1 MAVEAGA
8 RRAVSPAPGA
18 THLGQRARGM
28 VSLHL
33 RTLAREG
40 RMTVTIGRRE
50 LLATLG
56 GAAAAWPLAAGAQQF
71 NKSIRLGFLG
81 PTLNT
86 PPAVEQYEAFRTQLA
101 ELGLRDG
108 QNVTIDYKG
117 LDNPR
122 GPFVAPH

>member
-1 MAVEAGA
+1 M
-8 RRAVSPAPGA
+8 
-18 THLGQRARGM
+18 
-28 VSLHL
+28 
-33 RTLAREG
+33 
-40 RMTVTIGRRE
+40 I
-50 LLATLG
+50 ATLKRRDFITLLS

-117 LDNPR
+117 ADQDCDPYMARDQTRFHLATSVRLCVVP
-122 GPFVAPH
+122 